1 MPMNR
6 KLSLMLSMLMLLAID
21 IQGQTTKGTYSFMD
35 VTNSARV
42 AALGGTMLPIYDTTD
57 VQLAIYNPSVID
69 KGMHNA
75 LALSYVNYY
84 AGMNF
89 ATVQYSRTF
98 RKAGSFAATV
108 QYHNYGTM
116 NYADATGTLTGGT
129 FTSSDYLFTIGWG
142 RRLTP
147 RWSIGANVKFGGIQH
162 EAYKTFAVAADVALH
177 YHSKS
182 GWMMTVGA
190 RNAGVETYDNI
201 PGNVRNKLPFHLSA
215 GVAKRLEHVPFLISI
230 MYDDIQSW
238 KRTYDD
244 PLDLEGN
251 YDPISGEYRKKSGV
265 GEFAD
270 NFMRH
275 IVFGGELY
283 VGKHVVLRLG
293 FNYGRRQDLKT
304 PAKKGMCGFS
314 YGVGINIW
322 KFTINYSRSEMHIY
336 GSPNYVTITT
346 NLDRFIKGGK

>member
-1 MPMNR
+1 
-6 KLSLMLSMLMLLAID
+6 MLLAID

-129 FTSSDYLFTIGWG
+129 FTPSDYLFTIGWG

-190 RNAGVETYDNI
+190 RNAGVETFDNI

-215 GVAKRLEHVPFLISI
+215 GVAKRLEHLPFLISI

-251 YDPISGEYRKKSGV
+251 YDPISGEYRKKSAV

-304 PAKKGMCGFS
+304 PTKKGMCGFS

>member
-21 IQGQTTKGTYSFMD
+21 IQGQTTKGAYSFMD

-129 FTSSDYLFTIGWG
+129 FTPSDYLFTIGWG

-190 RNAGVETYDNI
+190 RNAGVETFDNI

-215 GVAKRLEHVPFLISI
+215 GVAKRLEHLPFLISI

-251 YDPISGEYRKKSGV
+251 YDPISGEYRKKSAV

-304 PAKKGMCGFS
+304 PTKKGMCGFS

>member
-1 MPMNR
+1 MNR

-129 FTSSDYLFTIGWG
+129 FTPSDYLFTIGWG

-215 GVAKRLEHVPFLISI
+215 GVAKRLEHLPFLISI

-314 YGVGINIW
+314 YGVGINVW

>member
-1 MPMNR
+1 MNR

-129 FTSSDYLFTIGWG
+129 FTPSDYLFTIGWG

-190 RNAGVETYDNI
+190 RNAGVETFDNI

-215 GVAKRLEHVPFLISI
+215 GVAKRLEHLPFLISI

-251 YDPISGEYRKKSGV
+251 YDPISGEYRKKSAV

-304 PAKKGMCGFS
+304 PTKKGMCGFS

>member
-129 FTSSDYLFTIGWG
+129 FTPSDYLFTIGWG

-190 RNAGVETYDNI
+190 RNAGVETFDNI

-215 GVAKRLEHVPFLISI
+215 GVAKRLEHLPFLISI

-251 YDPISGEYRKKSGV
+251 YDPISGEYRKKSAV

-304 PAKKGMCGFS
+304 PTKKGMCGFS

>member
-1 MPMNR
+1 MNR

-57 VQLAIYNPSVID
+57 VQLAIYTPSVID

-129 FTSSDYLFTIGWG
+129 FTPSDYLFTIGWG

-162 EAYKTFAVAADVALH
+162 EAYKTFVVAADVALH

-314 YGVGINIW
+314 YGVGINVW

>member
-129 FTSSDYLFTIGWG
+129 FTPSDYLFTIGWG

-314 YGVGINIW
+314 YGVGINVW

>member
-1 MPMNR
+1 MNR

-129 FTSSDYLFTIGWG
+129 FTPSDYLFTIGWG

-190 RNAGVETYDNI
+190 RNAGVEAYDNI

-215 GVAKRLEHVPFLISI
+215 GVAKRLEHLPFLISI

-314 YGVGINIW
+314 YGVGINVW

>member
-1 MPMNR
+1 MNR

-129 FTSSDYLFTIGWG
+129 FTPSDYLFTIGWG

-314 YGVGINIW
+314 YGVGINVW